1 MFNDAMESLP
11 NEPLNIPKSIYKE
24 RQQRFLSQLT
34 PSDLVIITTPPEA
47 IRSND
52 VTYPYRTSSDMLYFV
67 GWADPESALV
77 FHYDG
82 TKWISHI
89 FVQPKDTLK
98 EIWEGRRPGIEGAL
112 SEWSVDEANSIHDL
126 EKHLDGYL
134 SKSSA
139 VHVRTGISDG
149 IDSIV
154 RSAIERRDRKRQH
167 FGSGPVSMEDPSRR
181 IAEMRLRKSPEEI
194 ELMRYAAEVSSVAHE
209 LAMKASKDGITEYQV
224 QAIIEGFF
232 VYGGTSGWAYPSIV
246 GCGENATILH
256 YTVNESTCKGDEII
270 LIDAGAEYKGYAA
283 DITRSWPINGK
294 FSDAQKEIYEIVLEA
309 QEQAIAACRVGNP
322 YNQPHEVARSVL
334 AEGLIRLGV
343 IDQTLDEALDLESGQ
358 LKHWY
363 MHNTGHWLGLDVHD
377 VGVYKPDGTPRLLEA
392 GMVLTVEPGLYFG
405 AWRPDV
411 ECPERYANIGI
422 RIEDDVLV
430 TDGEPDVLTNR
441 CPKTIADIEGIMG
454 TV

>member
-1 MFNDAMESLP
+1 MFSDAAKGLP
-11 NEPLNIPKSIYKE
+11 TEPMSVPKSVYLD
-24 RQQRFLSQLT
+24 RQQRFLSQLK
-34 PSDLVIITTPPEA
+34 PSDLVIISTPSEA
-47 IRSND
+47 VRSND
-52 VTYPYRTSSDMLYFV
+52 VTYPYRTSSDMLYLV
-67 GWADPESALV
+67 GWADPESALI
-77 FHYDG
+77 FHHNG
-82 TKWISHI
+82 SQWISHL

-98 EIWEGRRPGIEGAL
+98 EIWEGRRPGAEGAKL
-112 SEWSVDEANSIHDL
+112 GWSIDEATSIHDL
-126 EKHLDGYL
+126 EEHLDMFL
-134 SKSSA
+134 SDCST
-139 VHVRTGISDG
+139 VHVRTGISRT

-154 RSAIERRDRKRQH
+154 LTSIERRDRNRQH
-167 FGSGPVSMEDPSRR
+167 FGSGPVSLEDPSRR

-194 ELMRYAAEVSSVAHE
+194 ELMRHAAEISSVAHE
-209 LAMKASKDGITEYQV
+209 LAMRASKDGIFEYQL
-224 QAIIEGFF
+224 QSIIEGFF

-256 YTVNESTCKGDEII
+256 YTVNESKCKGDEII

-283 DITRSWPINGK
+283 DITRSWPIGGT
-294 FSDAQKEIYEIVLEA
+294 FTDAQKEIYEIVLDA

-334 AEGLIRLGV
+334 AEGLIRLG
-343 IDQTLDEALDLESGQ
+343 IINQSLEEALDSQSGQ
-358 LKHWY
+358 LKNWY

-411 ECPERYANIGI
+411 DCPERYANIGI

-430 TDGEPDVLTNR
+430 TEDEPDVLTKR
-441 CPKTIADIEGIMG
+441 CPKTIADIEGIVG
-454 TV
+454 SL